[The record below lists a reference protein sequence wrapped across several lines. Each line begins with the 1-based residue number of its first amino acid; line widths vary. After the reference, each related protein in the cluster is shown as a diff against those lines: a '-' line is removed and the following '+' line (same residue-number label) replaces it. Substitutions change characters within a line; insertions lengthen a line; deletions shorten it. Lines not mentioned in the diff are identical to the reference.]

1 MVYGVTRKRYASVTT
16 RCVSVRCIG
25 NNVSLYGRA
34 LISGSCDIVVEV
46 NCLQV
51 LVILAVISIR
61 EHLFNFRN

>member
-1 MVYGVTRKRYASVTT
+1 MTT

-34 LISGSCDIVVEV
+34 LINGSCDIIVEL

-61 EHLFNFRN
+61 EHLFNFKCKM

>member
-1 MVYGVTRKRYASVTT
+1 MTT

-25 NNVSLYGRA
+25 NNVSLYGMA